1 MSKLK
6 GDTVPG
12 VVSVVLGAAVAGMT
26 LANPEKMAIGETA
39 KKGFIPGP
47 GFFPLLCAGLLL
59 VFGICLTVRGLLEN
73 GKVDFFKMTPEIREN
88 LKTLLK
94 VFGGLVGF
102 LLLWKFFSKLFILWV
117 AIYAAYLCIVF
128 KRSVLFTII
137 FTIVMTALIY
147 FMFMVGFSVTFR
159 VY

>member
-12 VVSVVLGAAVAGMT
+12 VVSVVLGAAVAGMV
-26 LANPEKMAIGETA
+26 LANPEKLAIGEAA
-39 KKGFIPGP
+39 KKGFVPGP
-47 GFFPLLCAGLLL
+47 GFFPLACAVLML
-59 VFGICLTVRGLLEN
+59 VFGIFLTVRGLLEN
-73 GKVDFFKMTPEIREN
+73 GKVDFFKMTPEIRDN
-88 LKTLLK
+88 LKILLK
-94 VFGGLVGF
+94 VVGGLVGF
-102 LLLWKFFSKLFILWV
+102 LILWNFVSRLFILWV
-117 AIYAAYLCIVF
+117 AIYAAYLCLVF
-128 KRSVLFTII
+128 KRSVLFTVI